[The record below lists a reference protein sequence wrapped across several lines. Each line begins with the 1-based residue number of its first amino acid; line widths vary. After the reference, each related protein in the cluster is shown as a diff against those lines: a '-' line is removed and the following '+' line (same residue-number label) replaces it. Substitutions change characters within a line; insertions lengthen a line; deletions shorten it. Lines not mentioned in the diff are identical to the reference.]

1 MSRRILVAG
10 ETSVTY
16 HVHHKGITTYGEAS
30 HAVELGRF
38 LQALD
43 AGGWEVTHVPN
54 HTATREFPASADA
67 LAPYAVVVLSDIT
80 SDTLLLHPDTTV
92 RYQRTPDRLRL
103 LAEHAAGGAGL
114 LMIGGYMSFSGI
126 EGKARYHATRL
137 RDVLPV
143 EMLGIDDR
151 VEEVEGIVPQ
161 VVRPDHPILDGIPED
176 WPHFLGY
183 NRLRPRE
190 GGEVLMTIG
199 ADADPF
205 LAVAAHGSGRVAAVA
220 SDCAP
225 HWGSPDFLGW
235 HAYDRFWN
243 NLLGWLAGER

>member
-1 MSRRILVAG
+1 MTRRVLVAG
-10 ETSVTY
+10 ESSVTY

-38 LQALD
+38 LEAM
-43 AGGWEVTHVPN
+43 AGGGWDVTHVPN
-54 HTATREFPASADA
+54 HTATREFPASAEA
-67 LAPYAVVVLSDIT
+67 LAPYDVIVLSDIT

-92 RYQRTPDRLRL
+92 RGQRTPDRLRL
-103 LAEHAAGGAGL
+103 IGEHVSAGAGF

-143 EMLGIDDR
+143 ELLGIDDR
-151 VEEVEGIVPQ
+151 VEEVEGVTPR
-161 VVRPDHPILDGIPED
+161 VVVADHPILDGVPAE

-183 NRLRPRE
+183 NRLRPRD
-190 GGEVLMTIG
+190 GSLVLMTIG
-199 ADADPF
+199 ADDDPF
-205 LAVAAHGSGRVAAVA
+205 LAVRTRGAGRVAAVA

-225 HWGSPDFLGW
+225 HWGSPEFLAW
-235 HAYDRFWN
+235 EAYDRFWN
-243 NLLGWLAGER
+243 NLLGWLAGDG

>member
-1 MSRRILVAG
+1 VTRRVLVAG

-38 LQALD
+38 LEALE

-54 HTATREFPASADA
+54 HTATRDFPASAEA
-67 LAPYAVVVLSDIT
+67 LAPYDVVVLSDIT
-80 SDTLLLHPDTTV
+80 SDTLLLHRDTTV
-92 RYQRTPDRLRL
+92 HGQRTPDRLRL
-103 LAEHAAGGAGL
+103 LADHARDGHGL

-143 EMLGIDDR
+143 EMLGVDDR
-151 VEEVEGIVPQ
+151 MEEVEGVTPR
-161 VVRPDHPILDGIPED
+161 VVDGDHPVLDGIPAD

-190 GGEVLMTIG
+190 GGRVLMTIG
-199 ADADPF
+199 EDDDPF
-205 LAVAAHGSGRVAAVA
+205 LVVGTHGAGRVAAVA

-225 HWGSPDFLGW
+225 HWGSPEFLAW
-235 HAYDRFWN
+235 DTYDRFWN
-243 NLLGWLAGER
+243 NLLGWLAGDR

>member
-1 MSRRILVAG
+1 MTNRILVAG
-10 ETSVTY
+10 ESSVTY

-30 HAVELGRF
+30 HAVELDRF
-38 LQALD
+38 LEAMA
-43 AGGWEVTHVPN
+43 AGGWDVTHVPN
-54 HTATREFPASADA
+54 HTATREFPASADE

-92 RYQRTPDRLRL
+92 RGRRTPDRLRL
-103 LAEHAAGGAGL
+103 LAEHTARGAGL

-151 VEEVEGIVPQ
+151 MEEVEGVTPTVVAPGHPVLEGVP
-161 VVRPDHPILDGIPED
+161 PG

-190 GGEVLMTIG
+190 GEVLMTIG
-199 ADADPF
+199 TDGDPF
-205 LAVAAHGSGRVAAVA
+205 LVVGDHGSGRVAAVA
-220 SDCAP
+220 GDCAP
-225 HWGSPDFLGW
+225 HWGTPEFLAWDG
-235 HAYDRFWN
+235 YDRFWN
-243 NLLGWLAGER
+243 NLLGWLAGDR